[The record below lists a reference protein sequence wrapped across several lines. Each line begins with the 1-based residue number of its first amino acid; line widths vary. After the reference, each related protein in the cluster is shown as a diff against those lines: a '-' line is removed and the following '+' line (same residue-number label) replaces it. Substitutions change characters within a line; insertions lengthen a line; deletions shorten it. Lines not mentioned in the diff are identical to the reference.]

1 MVPLLARQD
10 PPRARLSRSGIAL
23 ASRRWQ
29 AWLGKAW
36 FAGPAVTAAKSA
48 DDARFLQQT
57 LELLDFDPHWVGWQA
72 PDSAVEPLQGRI
84 SSRAAVVRPP
94 FGGLLFHRSEERRV
108 GEGWSSLVS

>member
-1 MVPLLARQD
+1 MIPLLARQD

-36 FAGPAVTAAKSA
+36 FAGPAVTAAKRA

-57 LELLDFDPHWVGWQA
+57 LELLDFDPHWGGWQA
-72 PDSAVEPLQGRI
+72 PDSAVEPRQGRI
-84 SSRAAVVRPP
+84 SSPAAAVRPP
-94 FGGLLFHRSEERRV
+94 SRRLLFHQTFTVRP
-108 GEGWSSLVS
+108 